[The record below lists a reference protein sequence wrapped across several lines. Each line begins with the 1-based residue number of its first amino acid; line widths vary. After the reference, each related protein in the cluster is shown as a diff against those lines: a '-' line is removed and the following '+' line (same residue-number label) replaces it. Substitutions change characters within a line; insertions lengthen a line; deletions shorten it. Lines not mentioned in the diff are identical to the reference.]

1 MSSQPP
7 PSAPRNV
14 PPQMQ
19 PIQPELHKP
28 PGDVEIRV
36 YSHSGLFYWWPV
48 WAFGL
53 ILGAISMFSGERLAI
68 VPKDT
73 KSAVL
78 TEYVQKKTNES
89 THFPEDKGKEEKA
102 RVALIYP
109 KVIENPDAK
118 TINETMKD
126 EPHHNIAKDKN
137 WGVLFALVLLL
148 VIVVTNVPLR
158 GMWSLVV
165 IITLILLSIIF
176 ALAGTWEWIFEKLE
190 HLAIFMN
197 AGGYFFI
204 SIVLLI
210 LWVVAMLVF
219 DRQVYVAFT
228 PSQFR
233 VCQQI
238 GGGEQVFSTEGVT
251 LEKLRSDLFRHW
263 ILGLGS
269 GDLIIKTPRGDHF
282 DMHNVLFV
290 GRKVAMIE
298 DMMREK
304 AVLHGH

>member
-1 MSSQPP
+1 MSTQPP
-7 PSAPRNV
+7 SVPHDVAPHL
-14 PPQMQ
+14 QG
-19 PIQPELHKP
+19 EHKP
-28 PGDVEIRV
+28 PGDTEVRF
-36 YSHSGLFYWWPV
+36 YSHSHLFYWWPV
-48 WAFGL
+48 WLFGL
-53 ILGAISMFSGERLAI
+53 ILGTVSIFSGEKLAI

-73 KSAVL
+73 KPAVL
-78 TEYVQKKTNES
+78 TEYTEKKSDES
-89 THFPEDKGKEEKA
+89 EDKFKSKEGDKAKLALLYPNTIDKPDTEKIKEMTKDAPRFHIA
-102 RVALIYP
+102 R
-109 KVIENPDAK
+109 
-118 TINETMKD
+118 
-126 EPHHNIAKDKN
+126 DKN
-137 WGVLFALVLLL
+137 WGVLYAIVLLL

-165 IITLILLSIIF
+165 IVTLILLSIIF
-176 ALAGTWEWIFEKLE
+176 ALAGTWDWIFDKLE
-190 HLAIFMN
+190 SLAIFMN

-210 LWVVAMLVF
+210 LWIVAMLVF
-219 DRQVYVAFT
+219 DRQVYVAFQ
-228 PSQFR
+228 PGQFR

-251 LEKLRSDLFRHW
+251 LEKQRSDLFRHW

-304 AVLHGH
+304 AVVRGH